1 MLKRKGWMN
10 FRTSYLNRISSFI
23 VCALLLSLTPQSIAE
38 PLKIT
43 GPDGQSRQQNRQY
56 GPTTKADTFWSIAQK
71 MRPNNKVSIY
81 QVMAAIYDANPHAF
95 TSSNYNSLEVGMILL
110 VPPAEKMLAIPVS
123 IARERAEQDDKSWK
137 QRAQPS
143 KQVTQKA
150 KPKRKPKPIEEQ
162 IAEAKAEPESPQK
175 IMQLTLLLEREESK
189 VISLTD
195 ELSRTQDELTMAKDD
210 LDALKDRLAELSD
223 KVDLLEGTL
232 TETRQLNASLK
243 AENKI
248 LQDTLALE
256 KEEKPTDLWRSLLDS
271 PLTLAVI
278 AIVPALLFVLLIFAL
293 WRRKQSSNEEVF
305 TEDTH
310 TEPTVESNEEVQPQ
324 DIDLDPVIEPV
335 IEEDNVDDFFEEVA
349 VQLDDEE
356 PEDTVEALEEPEESN
371 TEPETSITESD
382 MDDLWA
388 EALDEQIDGKE
399 ISSDVEELLNKLDE
413 PEEKINENDVEA
425 STDVQEE
432 LVEQVDEST
441 LDSGSVSDGLDE
453 LIDSTEIDL
462 EDPFLDD
469 EALNEFESSENEADE
484 VNLDELIN
492 SMEAEQDDT
501 DNDLEATS
509 EAEEI
514 FLEEPEIEASLESK
528 ETITETDELQ
538 EESELSDEQENIELE
553 STSIE
558 GDIDSLDFVSPV
570 MDDVQSLP
578 ESDSGLEAEIET
590 EVNEDVQ
597 ESELPSPDVEASSDE
612 NMPEAELDTTLP
624 EPNENIDD
632 LDALMAEFDVDVP
645 SQAQESN
652 LPEATSMEVEAS
664 LEEPETVS
672 FSEPDPVVSTEN
684 ISDFDE
690 GQTDENENSS
700 QTEFE
705 SEHSLSDD
713 IAESEDTALTFED
726 HDEDTKTE
734 LSDIDLGM
742 DFESVSESTDNSATT
757 PSPSSTSSKSEALP
771 DLDFDMDLN
780 DEELFE
786 SFAQVSDEIKHTEA
800 LLSSDMDLS
809 KLETDGETKTAS
821 FEGDNMT
828 VDEALAALDDE
839 IGSDINAEKISGDD
853 LSNFQ
858 KENGYIDIDK
868 LLNESSEESTE
879 VDPYKE
885 VDVNLGESS
894 ELESLFESNP
904 MVDVDDAEN
913 SVNAKL
919 DLARAYIE
927 IDDKDSAKALLEEI
941 QIDGN
946 DRQKSEAIE
955 LLTTIS

>member
-1 MLKRKGWMN
+1 MN

-95 TSSNYNSLEVGMILL
+95 TSSNYNSLELGMILL

-143 KQVTQKA
+143 KQVTQKT

-175 IMQLTLLLEREESK
+175 IRQLTLLLEQEESK

-195 ELSRTQDELTMAKDD
+195 ELSRTQDELTMAKED
-210 LDALKDRLAELSD
+210 LDALKDRLSELSD
-223 KVDLLEGTL
+223 KVGLLEGTL

-243 AENKI
+243 AQNKI

-293 WRRKQSSNEEVF
+293 WRRKQSSNEEAF
-305 TEDTH
+305 TEDTP
-310 TEPTVESNEEVQPQ
+310 TEPTVEPSEDIQPQ
-324 DIDLDPVIEPV
+324 DIDLDPAIDPV
-335 IEEDNVDDFFEEVA
+335 IEEDNVDDFFEEIA

-356 PEDTVEALEEPEESN
+356 SEDMVETLVESEESN
-371 TEPETSITESD
+371 TEPDTSITESD

-399 ISSDVEELLNKLDE
+399 ISSDVEDLLNKLDE
-413 PEEKINENDVEA
+413 PEEKINENDVQA

-432 LVEQVDEST
+432 LVEQVDENT

-469 EALNEFESSENEADE
+469 EAINEFESAENEADE
-484 VNLDELIN
+484 VNIDELIN

-509 EAEEI
+509 EAEKI
-514 FLEEPEIEASLESK
+514 FLEEPEIEVSLESK
-528 ETITETDELQ
+528 ETITETDESQ
-538 EESELSDEQENIELE
+538 EESDLSDEQENIELE

-558 GDIDSLDFVSPV
+558 GDIDNLDFVSPV

-578 ESDSGLEAEIET
+578 ESDSGLNAEIETET
-590 EVNEDVQ
+590 EVNEDAQ

-612 NMPEAELDTTLP
+612 KMLEAELDTTLP
-624 EPNENIDD
+624 EPDENVDD

-645 SQAQESN
+645 SQYQESS
-652 LPEATSMEVEAS
+652 LPEPTSMEVETP
-664 LEEPETVS
+664 LEEPETFNV
-672 FSEPDPVVSTEN
+672 SEPEPVVSTED
-684 ISDFDE
+684 ISDFDD
-690 GQTDENENSS
+690 GQTDANENSL

-705 SEHSLSDD
+705 SELSLADEV
-713 IAESEDTALTFED
+713 AEIEETALTSED
-726 HDEDTKTE
+726 NGEGGKTE

-742 DFESVSESTDNSATT
+742 DFESVSESTDNASTT
-757 PSPSSTSSKSEALP
+757 LSPSSKSEALP
-771 DLDFDMDLN
+771 DLDFDMDLS
-780 DEELFE
+780 DDELFD
-786 SFAQVSDEIKHTEA
+786 SFAQVSDEINHTEA
-800 LLSSDMDLS
+800 LLSSDIDLN
-809 KLETDGETKTAS
+809 KLDTDGKAESAS

-839 IGSDINAEKISGDD
+839 IGSDISAEKISGDD

-894 ELESLFESNP
+894 ELENLFESNP